1 MNFNTEEI
9 KVSTPRLKG
18 NQIHTVVFDGI
29 EAVDLK
35 DGLYKTLQFKF
46 HNNEGT
52 FTHTEFELTDD
63 DAKEPVGQY
72 GKQPSRL
79 MTFMTLLRHL
89 GNAVSPNLVAL
100 CNDKSALN
108 NITWEQ
114 LRKKIVDAAKD
125 GIGKETKIKLMSRM
139 RTDAN
144 TGEQREIAEFPRY
157 IIAYNRSGELYMQ
170 TNFIGNNTYFTNK
183 EITRMKQAEKKPVDM
198 AVTNSPNI
206 DTFDTLAV
214 TTAPK
219 DPFDDVD
226 IANL

>member
-52 FTHTEFELTDD
+52 FTHTEFELKDE
-63 DAKEPVGQY
+63 DAQETMGQF

-79 MTFMTLLRHL
+79 MSFMTLLRHL
-89 GNAVSPNLVAL
+89 GNAVSPNLVKL
-100 CNDKSALN
+100 CNDKNALN
-108 NITWEQ
+108 NITWDQ
-114 LRKKIVDAAKD
+114 LRKKVVEAAKD
-125 GIGKETKIKLMSRM
+125 GIGKETKIKLLSRM
-139 RTDAN
+139 RTDPN

-157 IIAYNRSGELYMQ
+157 IVAYNRQGELYMQ

-183 EITRMKQAEKKPVDM
+183 EITRMKQAEKKPTDM
-198 AVTNSPNI
+198 TVP
-206 DTFDTLAV
+206 
-214 TTAPK
+214 TTANTDKFDVPAAPQK
-219 DPFDDVD
+219 DAFDDID
-226 IANL
+226 ISNL